1 MIPDITFELA
11 KNNEEMYLFS
21 PYDIEQVYGVPMSEI
36 SISEKYRE
44 MVDNKRIRKSK
55 IKAREF
61 FQILAEIN
69 LNLATL
75 I

>member
-1 MIPDITFELA
+1 
-11 KNNEEMYLFS
+11 MYLFS

-61 FQILAEIN
+61 FQILAEIQ